1 MGDLFVSEDNIR
13 QNAKA
18 VKNMMAQ
25 GCAGCVFA
33 NICQVQ
39 INTYGSQILD
49 FITVFLFTKIR
60 FLGDNLD
67 IFRR

>member
-1 MGDLFVSEDNIR
+1 MVVSDDDIC

-49 FITVFLFTKIR
+49 FINAVFA
-60 FLGDNLD
+60 
-67 IFRR
+67 FR